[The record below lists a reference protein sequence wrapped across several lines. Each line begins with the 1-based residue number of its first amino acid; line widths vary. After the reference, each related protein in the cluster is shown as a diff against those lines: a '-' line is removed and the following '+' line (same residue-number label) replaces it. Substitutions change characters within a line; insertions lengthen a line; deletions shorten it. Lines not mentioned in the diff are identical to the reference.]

1 MMNEKKDNDK
11 KITDKKIE
19 KYMKRQQKMAA
30 DGPWKQVARKFMSNP
45 VAVVGL
51 ILFVGV
57 MLLIFLTPLF
67 SKYEV
72 YSYDSFHRKA
82 PPSGNHWFGTNNFG
96 QDIFLLVMEGG
107 KRSLLFALVSTSIYT
122 ILGIGFGAVAGF
134 YGKKVDYLIMRMMD
148 FLQSLPILPV
158 VCIGAILSREYFD
171 SETSWM
177 LFIVGLYGFISFP
190 SLATMV
196 RAQFQSLM
204 KEEFMEAAKL
214 MGISRVKQMTR
225 HLLPNVFGTIIIAST
240 IMMCNAIILEL
251 SLAFVSIGFSYTE
264 FTPPLPT
271 WGNLIPGL
279 RGFNTIKFK
288 YWLWLFPM
296 IFISLSVGSIRMIGE
311 GFKAAFDPKSNQNSI

>member
-1 MMNEKKDNDK
+1 MMKNTNEKKM
-11 KITDKKIE
+11 E
-19 KYMKRQQKMAA
+19 KYVKRQQKSAS

-51 ILFVGV
+51 VLFIAV
-57 MLLIFLTPLF
+57 MLLIFLTPVF
-67 SKYEV
+67 SKYGV
-72 YSYDSFHRKA
+72 YSYDSFNRKA
-82 PPSGNHWFGTNNFG
+82 PPSSNHWFGTNNYG

-107 KRSLLFALVSTSIYT
+107 KRSLLFAVVATFIYS

-134 YGKKVDYLIMRMMD
+134 YGKKVDYLIMRIMD
-148 FLQSLPILPV
+148 FIQSLPILPV
-158 VCIGAILSREYFD
+158 VCIGAILSRHSFD
-171 SETSWM
+171 NETSWM
-177 LFIVGLYGFISFP
+177 LFIMGLYGLISFP

-196 RAQFQSLM
+196 RAQLQSLM

-214 MGISRVKQMTR
+214 MGISKVKQITR

-251 SLAFVSIGFSYTE
+251 TLAFVELGFSFTE

-296 IFISLSVGSIRMIGE
+296 VFISLSVGSIRMIGE
-311 GFKAAFDPKSNQNSI
+311 GFKSAFDPKSQQNSI